1 MSTRSFLERCS
12 HFKSVRRAS
21 ALPLEVRY
29 CYHRKEP
36 KILVSVSGKLFFS
49 QAVFNISSRPV
60 DMTLVAFFFSYVYHL
75 LVKFGLVGAFKC
87 KE

>member
-1 MSTRSFLERCS
+1 MSVRSTLERS
-12 HFKSVRRAS
+12 APFRSVGKAS
-21 ALPLEVRY
+21 VLPLEVRY

-49 QAVFNISSRPV
+49 QVVFNISSRPL

-75 LVKFGLVGAFKC
+75 LIKFGLVGAFKY